1 MTSFFPLYENEY
13 NFKFQFIPRLLFK
26 YLIVWDY
33 EKVSKCIFRTI
44 FEAIYIYKYIFM
56 YIYTYFKVFKVLF
69 KHIKVCWM

>member
-13 NFKFQFIPRLLFK
+13 NFKFQFIPQLLLK

-33 EKVSKCIFRTI
+33 EKVSQCIFRII